1 MQNMTP
7 KIFLL
12 SLLLILVNTGLKAQG
27 TLADYRRAVAID
39 TLFKDKVYNSPW
51 EFHWLKKGDK
61 VWYLN
66 KRGARKEFMLADVK
80 KKSQL
85 PAFDHDRL
93 ARSLVLRS
101 RKKIDA
107 ANLPFSLIEF
117 SDDQQSIT
125 FRIDSAR
132 WKCNLSS
139 YACEV
144 TEVIKNDEP
153 RHWYWGND
161 FDEAGN
167 KPVPSPD
174 SNSVAFIKNYN
185 VFVRLKSKEEFQL
198 SYDGA
203 AGNFY
208 SSYLQWSPDG
218 KKLMAY
224 KIMPGEKHLI
234 YFVESSPKDQLQ
246 PKLCT
251 REYRKPGDV
260 LPHKRPQL
268 FWVDERKHVPVSDEL
283 FNHQFWV
290 DDIVWRKDSRAFT
303 FEYNERGH
311 QHYRVLEVDAF
322 SGKVRA
328 LVDEHSETFIDYSG
342 KKYRHDVDDGKEI
355 IWASERDGWNHLY
368 RYDGVTGK
376 VINQITK
383 GEWVVRGVEY
393 VDEKKR
399 QIIFSASGMDAG
411 KDPYLLQYC
420 KINFDGSGFTRL
432 TKEDS
437 NHFTVFSPDHAYFV
451 DQYSRVDLPPV
462 TKLCSAADGKEI
474 TTLQQA
480 DITDLQKAGWK
491 MPEVFSAK
499 GRDGVTDI
507 WGIIIRP
514 ADFDPA
520 KKYPVIE
527 MIYAGPQ
534 SFYVPKSFSPQ
545 YRGLYALAE
554 LGFIVVQVDG
564 MGTSW
569 RSKAFHDVCW
579 KNLKDAGFP
588 DRIAWMKSAA
598 AKYPYMDISRV
609 GVFGGSAGG
618 QNAAGAVLFHPGF
631 YKAAVAS
638 CGCHDNRMDKM
649 WWNEQWMS
657 YPIGPHYAESS
668 NVVNAHRLQG
678 NLMLIVGE
686 LDDNVDPA
694 STMQLADALIKAKK
708 DFELIFIPG
717 MGHSGGGEY
726 GERKRRDFFVKH
738 LLGVDPPQ
746 WNDSYLKATP

>member
-1 MQNMTP
+1 MRIHIVCTS
-7 KIFLL
+7 IALTISAL
-12 SLLLILVNTGLKAQG
+12 CSAQG
-27 TLADYRRAVAID
+27 TVSDYLRAEKIQ
-39 TLFKDKVYNSPW
+39 KQYQNKVFNDPAA
-51 EFHWLKKGDK
+51 FFWLKGSARF
-61 VWYLN
+61 WYLN
-66 KRGARKEFMLADVK
+66 TARSGKEFILADVMK
-80 KKSQL
+80 KNQK
-85 PAFDHDRL
+85 PAFDHQRL
-93 ARSLVLRS
+93 AKSLALRS
-101 RKKIDA
+101 GKKIDA
-107 ANLPFSLIEF
+107 TKLPFSMIEF
-117 SDDQQSIT
+117 SDDQKSIT
-125 FRIDSAR
+125 FQVDSAK
-132 WKCNLSS
+132 WKCDLSS
-139 YACEV
+139 YACAV
-144 TEVIKNDEP
+144 TEIVKKDEP
-153 RHWYWGND
+153 HNWYWGNA
-161 FDEAGN
+161 FDESGN

-185 VFVRLKSKEEFQL
+185 VFIRSKSTKEEFQM

-203 AGNFY
+203 AGDFY
-208 SSYLQWSPDG
+208 SSYMQWSPDS
-218 KKLMAY
+218 KKLMAC
-224 KIMPGEKHLI
+224 KVTPGEKHLI

-251 REYRKPGDV
+251 REYLKPGDV
-260 LPHKRPQL
+260 LPHKQPQL
-268 FWVDERKHVPVSDEL
+268 FLIGEKKHIPISDEL
-283 FNHQFWV
+283 FSQQFSV
-290 DDIVWRKDSRAFT
+290 DDIAWRKDSRAFT

-311 QHYRVLEVDAF
+311 QRYRIVEVNAT
-322 SGKVRA
+322 SGEVRA
-328 LVDEHSETFIDYSG
+328 LVDEQSKTFIDYSG
-342 KKYRHDVDDGKEI
+342 KKYRHDVADGKEI

-368 RYDGVTGK
+368 RYDGATGK

-383 GEWVVRGVEY
+383 GNWVVRDVVH
-393 VDEKKR
+393 VDEKKQ
-399 QIIFSASGMDAG
+399 QIIFGASGMEEG

-420 KINFDGSGFTRL
+420 RINFDGSGFVRL
-432 TKEDS
+432 TKGDV
-437 NHFTVFSPDHAYFV
+437 NHTAIFSPDHTYFV
-451 DQYSRVDLPPV
+451 DQYSRVDLPSV
-462 TKLCSAADGKEI
+462 TKLCSAVDGTEI
-474 TTLQQA
+474 MTLQQA

-491 MPEVFSAK
+491 TPEVFSAK

-507 WGIIIRP
+507 WGVIIRP

-554 LGFIVVQVDG
+554 LGFIVVQMDG

-579 KNLKDAGFP
+579 KNIKDGGFP
-588 DRIAWMKSAA
+588 DRIAWMKAAA

-618 QNAAGAVLFHPGF
+618 QNAVAAVLFYPDF
-631 YKAAVAS
+631 YKVAVAS

-649 WWNEQWMS
+649 WWNEQWMG
-657 YPIGPHYAESS
+657 YPVGPQYAESS

-708 DFELIFIPG
+708 DFELIVIPG
-717 MGHSGGGEY
+717 MAHSGGGEY

-738 LLGVDPPQ
+738 LLGVDPPEWQ
-746 WNDSYLKATP
+746 ESYLKNSNP

>member
-1 MQNMTP
+1 MTT

-12 SLLLILVNTGLKAQG
+12 PLLLILATADMKAQG
-27 TLADYRRAVAID
+27 TLADYRRAAAVD
-39 TLFKDKVYNSPW
+39 TLFKDKVYNTPW

-66 KRGARKEFMLADVK
+66 KRGAKKEFVLADVK

-93 ARSLVLRS
+93 ARSLALRS

-117 SDDQQSIT
+117 SDDQRSIT

-132 WKCNLSS
+132 WKCNLLS

-144 TEVIKNDEP
+144 IEVIKDEP
-153 RHWYWGND
+153 HHWYWGND

-185 VFVRLKSKEEFQL
+185 VFIRLKSKEEVQL

-268 FWVDERKHVPVSDEL
+268 FLVEERKHIPVSDEL
-283 FNHQFWV
+283 FSHQFSV
-290 DDIVWRKDSRAFT
+290 EDIAWRKDSRAFT

-311 QHYRVLEVDAF
+311 QRYRVLEVDA
-322 SGKVRA
+322 STGKVRA

-342 KKYRHDVDDGKEI
+342 KKYRYDIEDGKEI

-393 VDEKKR
+393 VDEKKQ

-432 TKEDS
+432 TAADV

-462 TKLCSAADGKEI
+462 TKICSAADGKEI
-474 TTLQQA
+474 MTLQKA
-480 DITDLQKAGWK
+480 DITGLQKAGWK
-491 MPEVFSAK
+491 TPEVFSAK
-499 GRDGVTDI
+499 GRDGATDI

-588 DRIAWMKSAA
+588 DRIAWMKAAA
-598 AKYPYMDISRV
+598 AKYPYMDIARV

-618 QNAAGAVLFHPGF
+618 QNAAGAVLFHPDF

-649 WWNEQWMS
+649 WWNEQWMG

-678 NLMLIVGE
+678 NLLLIVGE

-708 DFELIFIPG
+708 DFELIVIPG

-738 LLGVDPPQ
+738 LLGIDPPQ
-746 WNDSYLKATP
+746 WNESYLKNNP